1 MKHSIPRAA
10 ALTLAAALLLI
21 LCACTAAQSESHT
34 DAPYC
39 TFTDAL
45 GTTVTLAH
53 KPQRV
58 AVLFSSFADLWRTAG
73 GEIAITVG
81 ESVER
86 GFADASV
93 ILVDDGAG
101 KAINTELLLAAQPD
115 FVLCSADIEAQVNAA
130 QMLRRAGISA
140 ACMRVETFD
149 DYLAALRTCTD
160 ITGDKEAYRV
170 YGEAVKARIDEL
182 LASLDSVQSEK
193 RILFIRA
200 GSGAGATKAKTA
212 NEHFAAAMLR
222 ELGTYNIAEN
232 APILLDGL
240 SIEEILREDPDYIF
254 ISPMGNEAAARA
266 HMDAVL
272 AQSAWQSLTAVKNGC
287 YVYLPKDLFQFKPNA
302 RWAEAYEYLIETLY
316 EKEN

>member
-58 AVLFSSFADLWRTAG
+58 AVLFSSFAGLWRTAG
-73 GEIAITVG
+73 GEVAITVG

-86 GFADASV
+86 GFADASA

-101 KAINTELLLAAQPD
+101 KSVNTELLLAAKPD
-115 FVLCSADIEAQVNAA
+115 LVLCSADIEAQVKAA
-130 QMLRRAGISA
+130 ALVRRAGISA
-140 ACMRVETFD
+140 ACLRVETFD
-149 DYLAALRTCTD
+149 DYLAALRICTN
-160 ITGDKEAYRV
+160 ITGDDDAYREH
-170 YGEAVKARIDEL
+170 GEAVKARIDEL
-182 LASLDSVQSEK
+182 FASLDTARPQK

-232 APILLDGL
+232 APVLLDGL

-254 ISPMGNEAAARA
+254 ISPMGSEQAARA
-266 HMDAVL
+266 YMDAVL
-272 AQSAWQSLTAVKNGC
+272 SQDAWQSLTAVRNGC
-287 YVYLPKDLFQFKPNA
+287 YVYLPKELFQFKPNE